1 MKSFLAK
8 LAVFLGIQIA
18 LAAAIFVMRPA
29 DPQRYL
35 AASRDKHAAAE
46 RLLPSPRVLLVGG
59 SGTAFSYDSPT
70 MQRITGIPTANLALH
85 IGLGPYVMLNE
96 ARDIARPGDVV
107 VVCFEYELFR
117 RASANETLLMELESC
132 PERRAYLTWH
142 EGPVILD
149 NALVFYGTILR
160 NTLRGLAGKSIKP
173 VPPYSRDAIN
183 EFGDVVKHRDMPRRK
198 FSVTTLERAERPL
211 RQVIAALNQFDS
223 DMRARG
229 VRVYFAYPAVPREY
243 FARNRKAVEHI
254 QEQLQNTLSCPILG
268 KPTDTLFEASDFFD
282 TQYHMTG
289 DAPMRRTTIVGEML
303 QRRLLTTADSPPAP
317 AASEGSPAP
326 S

>member
-1 MKSFLAK
+1 MKPFLAK
-8 LAVFLGIQIA
+8 LAAFLAIQGA

-46 RLLPSPRVLLVGG
+46 RLPPPRILLVGG
-59 SGTAFSYDSPT
+59 SGTAFSYDSQT
-70 MQRITGIPTANLALH
+70 MRRVTGIPTVNLALH

-96 ARDIARPGDVV
+96 ARDVARAGDVV

-117 RASANETLLMELESC
+117 RAAANETLLMELESC

-160 NTLRGLAGKSIKP
+160 NTLRSFAGKSIKP

-183 EFGDVVKHRDMPRRK
+183 EFGDVVKHRDLPRRK
-198 FSVTTLERAERPL
+198 FAVTTLERAERPL
-211 RQVIAALNQFDS
+211 RQVIAALNQFDA
-223 DMRARG
+223 DMRPRG
-229 VRVYFAYPAVPREY
+229 VKVFFVYPAVPKEY
-243 FARNRKAVEHI
+243 FARNQKAMHHI
-254 QEQLQNTLSCPILG
+254 QEQLEATLSCPILG
-268 KPTDTLFEASDFFD
+268 TPTDTLFEISDFFD

-289 DAPMRRTTIVGEML
+289 DAPIRRTAIVGEML
-303 QRRLLTTADSPPAP
+303 RRRLLTRPDSPPAP
-317 AASEGSPAP
+317 AASADSPAP